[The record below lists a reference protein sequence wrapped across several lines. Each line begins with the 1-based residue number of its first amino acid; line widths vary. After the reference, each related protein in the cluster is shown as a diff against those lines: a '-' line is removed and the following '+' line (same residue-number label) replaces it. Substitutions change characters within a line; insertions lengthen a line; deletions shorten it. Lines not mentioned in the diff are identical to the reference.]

1 MNRLMNALRA
11 QRWMWIAIAVVV
23 IVVLVGTLLDKRGSE
38 SIPDASAIEPVGSA
52 VLLCPEPGAGSDL
65 GVRITAAVVPGQD
78 GQVDRPGRAG
88 LETLPGKESAKSSIE
103 TPGGQAQVNAFGERL
118 PAIRAYGVGALAP
131 GLIANQWGRDPRGK
145 GRGMAS
151 TACASAGS
159 DFWFVGG
166 GAIAGRQTRV
176 VLVNPDDSPAVVDV
190 IVHGTDGLIDA
201 PAGKGLV
208 IKGLDRAVVRL
219 DVLAPGIK
227 ATAVHVIARAGR
239 VGASVADEQM
249 SGLDAVGTDWI
260 PQSTAPST
268 KLYVPGVMPGKG
280 ARVLS
285 IVTPGVDDAT
295 VQLRVISPNGTFA
308 PADREQIDVPAES
321 VVSFDMSDVI
331 GGDAATV
338 EVTSDVPVVAGMR
351 QFFGGKGVQDETAF
365 SSSAQPMTTTSAV
378 SGLPVRVSTDVR
390 LAITAPGSEVKVD
403 IVLLPFKGGKEAA
416 KPTDPIRVTVAAG
429 EVRFVLLPEPQAEW
443 FTAVITPV
451 EGSGPYLASHR
462 VREKSRFGDL
472 VTGYPWSPLRTQVRV
487 PTAQVDPGLTVQ

>member
-1 MNRLMNALRA
+1 MNRMMASLRA
-11 QRWMWIAIAVVV
+11 MRWMWIAVASVAVVV
-23 IVVLVGTLLDKRGSE
+23 LFGTLLDNRGAN

-65 GVRITAAVVPGQD
+65 GVRVTAAVVPGQE
-78 GQVDRPGRAG
+78 GQVDRPGKAG
-88 LETLPGKESAKSSIE
+88 METLPGKESAKSSIE
-103 TPGGQAQVNAFGERL
+103 TPGGQAQINAFGERL
-118 PAIRAYGVGALAP
+118 PAIRAYGVGSLAP
-131 GLIANQWGRDPRGK
+131 GLIANQWGRDPRGT

-176 VLVNPDDSPAVVDV
+176 VLVNPDDTPAVVDV

-201 PAGKGLV
+201 PAGRGLV

-249 SGLDAVGTDWI
+249 SGLDAIGTDWI

-285 IVTPGVDDAT
+285 IVTPGIDDAT
-295 VQLRVISPNGTFA
+295 VRIRVISTNGTFA
-308 PADREQIDVPAES
+308 PADRDQIDVPAES
-321 VVSFDMSDVI
+321 VVSLDMSEVI
-331 GGDAATV
+331 GGDAATL
-338 EVTSDVPVVAGMR
+338 EITSDVPVVAGMR

-365 SSSAQPMTTTSAV
+365 SSSAQPMTTASAV

-390 LAITAPGSEVKVD
+390 LAITAPDTDVKVD

-416 KPTDPIRVTVAAG
+416 KPTDPIRVIVRAG
-429 EVRFVLLPEPQAEW
+429 EVRFVLLREPQAEW
-443 FTAVITPV
+443 FTAIVTPA

-462 VREKSRFGDL
+462 VREQSRYGDL
-472 VTGYPWSPLRTQVRV
+472 VTGYPWTPLRTQVRV

>member
-1 MNRLMNALRA
+1 MNRVMASLRA
-11 QRWMWIAIAVVV
+11 QRWMWIAIAGVA
-23 IVVLVGTLLDKRGSE
+23 IVVLIGTVLDQRGSE

-65 GVRITAAVVPGQD
+65 GVRVTAAVVPGQG
-78 GQVDRPGRAG
+78 GQIDRPGKAG
-88 LETLPGKESAKSSIE
+88 METLPGKESAKSSIT
-103 TPGGQAQVNAFGERL
+103 TPGGQAQINAFGKRL
-118 PAIRAYGVGALAP
+118 PAIRAYGVGSLAP
-131 GLIANQWGRDPRGK
+131 GLIANQWGRDPRGN

-176 VLVNPDDSPAVVDV
+176 VLVNPDDTPAVVDV
-190 IVHGTDGLIDA
+190 IVHGTAGLIDA

-219 DVLAPGIK
+219 DVLAPGVK

-249 SGLDAVGTDWI
+249 AGLAAIGTDWI
-260 PQSTAPST
+260 PQSTEPST

-295 VQLRVISPNGTFA
+295 VHIKVLSPNGAFA

-321 VVSFDMSDVI
+321 VVSLDMSDVI
-331 GGDAATV
+331 GGDAATL

-365 SSSAQPMTTTSAV
+365 SSSAQPMTTASAV
-378 SGLPVRVSTDVR
+378 SGLPVRVSTDVKV
-390 LAITAPGSEVKVD
+390 AITAPETDVQVD

-416 KPTDPIRVTVAAG
+416 RPTAPIRVNVPAG
-429 EVRFVLLPEPQAEW
+429 EVKFVTLPEPQAEW

-462 VREKSRFGDL
+462 VREQSKFGDL

>member
-1 MNRLMNALRA
+1 MNRVMSSLRA
-11 QRWMWIAIAVVV
+11 QKWLWIAIVGVA
-23 IVVLVGTLLDKRGSE
+23 IVVLLGTLLDKRGSE
-38 SIPDASAIEPVGSA
+38 SIPDASAVEPVGSA

-65 GVRITAAVVPGQD
+65 GVRVTAAVVPGQS
-78 GQVDRPGRAG
+78 GQSDRPGKAG
-88 LETLPGKESAKSSIE
+88 METLPGKESAKSTIT
-103 TPGGQAQVNAFGERL
+103 TPGGQAQINAFGKRL
-118 PAIRAYGVGALAP
+118 PAIRAYGTGSLAP
-131 GLIANQWGRDPRGK
+131 GLIANQWGRDPRGT

-176 VLVNPDDSPAVVDV
+176 VLVNPDDTPAVVDV

-285 IVTPGVDDAT
+285 IVTPGIDDAT
-295 VQLRVISPNGTFA
+295 VHIRVMSPNGTFA

-321 VVSFDMSDVI
+321 VVSLDMSDVI
-331 GGDAATV
+331 GGDAATL

-365 SSSAQPMTTTSAV
+365 SSSAQPMTTASAV
-378 SGLPVRVSTDVR
+378 SGLPVRINTDVKV
-390 LAITAPGSEVKVD
+390 AITAPDTDVSVD
-403 IVLLPFKGGKEAA
+403 IVILPFKGGKDAA
-416 KPTDPIRVTVAAG
+416 KPTAPIRVTVPAG
-429 EVRFVLLPEPQAEW
+429 EVRFVGLPEPQAEW
-443 FTAVITPV
+443 FTAVITPAA
-451 EGSGPYLASHR
+451 GSGAYLASHR

-472 VTGYPWSPLRTQVRV
+472 VTGYPWVPLRTQVRV